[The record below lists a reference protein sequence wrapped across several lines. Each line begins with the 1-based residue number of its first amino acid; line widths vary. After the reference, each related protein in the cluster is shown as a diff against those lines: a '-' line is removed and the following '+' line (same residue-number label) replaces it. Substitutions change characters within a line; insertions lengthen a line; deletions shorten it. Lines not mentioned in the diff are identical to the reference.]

1 MSAGPSGAGG
11 GLAVAPVNLKP
22 RGKFQAGG
30 LVWGALFLEWAF
42 DVRVTFQHTQGKRTG
57 SGKGPGMVAPI
68 GLPGA
73 AASQLRARPPPAQPR
88 APRCWPRYF
97 SQVLTHLLLPRRP
110 WDGPVVLLHF
120 PGGDTEIPP
129 GCRDAPRAAPLAGR
143 GRPGLAPTPLG
154 VSPWPPEG
162 PARPRVPLFCSESLQ
177 LSVTVPSPPGPQA
190 QSPSPLNSGFPF
202 PRRTS
207 RHVTGKGASL
217 LRPSLPPMSTA
228 LLRAFTILTTL
239 LCPNRFIFLIIK

>member
-1 MSAGPSGAGG
+1 MLESRSSTPRGSAQEVARAPEWWRRLACQGQHRLSSGLVRPQPSRVPCAAGPG
-11 GLAVAPVNLKP
+11 
-22 RGKFQAGG
+22 
-30 LVWGALFLEWAF
+30 
-42 DVRVTFQHTQGKRTG
+42 
-57 SGKGPGMVAPI
+57 I
-68 GLPGA
+68 
-73 AASQLRARPPPAQPR
+73 
-88 APRCWPRYF
+88 

-162 PARPRVPLFCSESLQ
+162 PAGPRVPLFCSESLQ
-177 LSVTVPSPPGPQA
+177 LSVTIPSPPGPQA

-207 RHVTGKGASL
+207 RHVTGTGASL
-217 LRPSLPPMSTA
+217 LRPSVPPMSTA

-239 LCPNRFIFLIIK
+239 LCPNRFIFLITK

>member
-22 RGKFQAGG
+22 RGKFQARG

-68 GLPGA
+68 GLPGQQRL
-73 AASQLRARPPPAQPR
+73 SSGLVRPQPSR
-88 APRCWPRYF
+88 VPRTAGPGT

-129 GCRDAPRAAPLAGR
+129 GCREMRPGPRRWLGGGGRASRPRPWVCPRGPPRA
-143 GRPGLAPTPLG
+143 
-154 VSPWPPEG
+154 
-162 PARPRVPLFCSESLQ
+162 
-177 LSVTVPSPPGPQA
+177 PPGHGCPFSA
-190 QSPSPLNSGFPF
+190 QSRSS
-202 PRRTS
+202 S
-207 RHVTGKGASL
+207 R
-217 LRPSLPPMSTA
+217 
-228 LLRAFTILTTL
+228 
-239 LCPNRFIFLIIK
+239 

>member
-1 MSAGPSGAGG
+1 MSAGPSGADG
-11 GLAVAPVNLKP
+11 GLSVAPVNLKP

-110 WDGPVVLLHF
+110 WDGPVVLLLF

-129 GCRDAPRAAPLAGR
+129 GCREMRPGPRRWLGGGGRASRPRPWVCPRGPPRA
-143 GRPGLAPTPLG
+143 
-154 VSPWPPEG
+154 
-162 PARPRVPLFCSESLQ
+162 
-177 LSVTVPSPPGPQA
+177 PPGHGCPFSA
-190 QSPSPLNSGFPF
+190 QSRSS
-202 PRRTS
+202 S
-207 RHVTGKGASL
+207 R
-217 LRPSLPPMSTA
+217 
-228 LLRAFTILTTL
+228 
-239 LCPNRFIFLIIK
+239 

>member
-1 MSAGPSGAGG
+1 MACQGQQRLSSGLVRPQPSRVPRAAGPG
-11 GLAVAPVNLKP
+11 
-22 RGKFQAGG
+22 
-30 LVWGALFLEWAF
+30 
-42 DVRVTFQHTQGKRTG
+42 T
-57 SGKGPGMVAPI
+57 
-68 GLPGA
+68 
-73 AASQLRARPPPAQPR
+73 
-88 APRCWPRYF
+88 

-143 GRPGLAPTPLG
+143 GRLGLAPTLLG

-162 PARPRVPLFCSESLQ
+162 PAGPRVPLFCSESLQ
-177 LSVTVPSPPGPQA
+177 LSVTIPSPPGPQA
-190 QSPSPLNSGFPF
+190 QSPSSLNSGFPF

-207 RHVTGKGASL
+207 RHVTGTGASL
-217 LRPSLPPMSTA
+217 LCLSLPPMSTA